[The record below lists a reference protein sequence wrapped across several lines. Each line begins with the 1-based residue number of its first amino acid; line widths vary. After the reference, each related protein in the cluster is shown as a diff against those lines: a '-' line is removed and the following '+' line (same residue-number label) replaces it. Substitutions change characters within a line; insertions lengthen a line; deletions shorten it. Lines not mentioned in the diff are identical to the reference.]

1 MILSELELH
10 LVEIGTAAAN
20 PPVRNLVVRL
30 ATANGREGWGETS
43 IEWQAEELP
52 ARRDALFRV
61 LAGRSVFE
69 IEDLLGLSALRH
81 TPLRAAVE
89 MACWDLVGR
98 LAGQPLCHLF
108 GGNYRRRIPVSVRV
122 AGPTPRRVA
131 ELARELAEQGF
142 HGQTIACTGYLHQD
156 LETLAAV
163 RQMLPE
169 RTELRLDGAASY
181 DFETAWELCSRLE
194 GEPIQLLLDPLKS
207 PDLTQMASLRRQTSI
222 ALAAGRPIRGP
233 ADVLAVLRCGAVPH
247 VVIDLRQVGG
257 LAAARRCAAV
267 AQAGGLAASL
277 ACGPSLGI
285 ALAAMLQLAAATPAF
300 SDRNE
305 CAPAHL
311 QDHLLIEP
319 LEILDGLLP
328 VPQGSGLG
336 IEIDRAR
343 LDRYPRA
350 G

>member
-1 MILSELELH
+1 MIISDLELH
-10 LVEIGTAAAN
+10 LVEIGTAAAT
-20 PPVRNLVVRL
+20 PPVRNLVLRL
-30 ATANGREGWGETS
+30 ATADGREGWGETS
-43 IEWQAEELP
+43 TPWQAEELP
-52 ARRDALFRV
+52 ARRDALFLV

-69 IEDLLGLSALRH
+69 IEDLLSLSALRDA
-81 TPLRAAVE
+81 PLRAAVE

-108 GGNYRRRIPVSVRV
+108 GGNYRRRIPISVRV
-122 AGPTPRRVA
+122 AGPTPQGVA

-142 HGQTIACTGYLHQD
+142 HGQTIACTGDLDQD

-163 RQMLPE
+163 RHMLPE
-169 RTELRLDGAASY
+169 HTELRLDGGACY
-181 DFETAWELCSRLE
+181 DFDTAWEMCSRLE
-194 GEPIQLLLDPLKS
+194 GQRLQFLLDPLKS
-207 PDLTQMASLRRQTSI
+207 PDLTQIASLRRQTSI
-222 ALAAGRPIRGP
+222 PLAAGRPIRGP

-247 VVIDLRQVGG
+247 VVIDIRQVGG

-267 AQAGGLAASL
+267 AQAGGLGASL

-285 ALAAMLQLAAATPAF
+285 ALAALLQLAAATPAF
-300 SDRNE
+300 SDRHE

-311 QDHLLIEP
+311 QDHLLTEP

-328 VPQGSGLG
+328 VPQGPGLG
-336 IEIDRAR
+336 IEIDRTK
-343 LDRYPRA
+343 LERYPRA

>member
-1 MILSELELH
+1 MILSELELY
-10 LVEIGTAAAN
+10 LVEIAAVPAA

-30 ATANGREGWGETS
+30 ATADGREGWGETS
-43 IEWQAEELP
+43 IDWQAEELP
-52 ARRDALFRV
+52 ARRDALFLA

-69 IEDLLGLSALRH
+69 IEELLGLSILRH
-81 TPLRAAVE
+81 APLRAAVE

-108 GGNYRRRIPVSVRV
+108 GGSYRRRVPVSVRV
-122 AGPTPRRVA
+122 AGPAPRRVA

-142 HGQTIACTGYLHQD
+142 HGQTIACTGRLEQD
-156 LETLAAV
+156 LETLTAV
-163 RQMLPE
+163 RQMLPG
-169 RTELRLDGAASY
+169 RTELRLDGGAGY
-181 DFETAWELCSRLE
+181 DFDTAWELCLRLE
-194 GEPIQLLLDPLKS
+194 GEGIQFLLDPLKS
-207 PDLTQMASLRRQTSI
+207 PDLTQTASLRRQTSVP
-222 ALAAGRPIRGP
+222 LAAGRPIRAP

-257 LAAARRCAAV
+257 LSAARRCAAV
-267 AQAGGLAASL
+267 AQAGGLGASL

-311 QDHLLIEP
+311 QDHLLVEP
-319 LEILDGLLP
+319 LQIFEGLLP
-328 VPQGSGLG
+328 VPQGPGLG
-336 IEIDRAR
+336 IEIDRAK